1 MKVKIFTLVL
11 LKLSDSTKLMA
22 FYIWSNQIILCGLFV
37 CFCAVQSGT
46 CKKRPVHC
54 ADQTVQVINRKSFDL
69 KRNEEKLEGV
79 ADVSSFEK
87 KWWKVKVQIFLVAQ
101 AEQDKYKLH
110 FEKLHLPCAVEGNNC
125 NWLHLLLNWQGSG
138 TEGMVKAIQTWHLYS
153 SYGLEIYRGS
163 DLSTGNLPWSWT
175 LQGASWGAEEG
186 AFPTFQTS
194 YICQVVYRCVR
205 WTCAMCNNGYPL
217 FHFKFPPS
225 FFQNCIFIERCWN
238 LEKKKLQFERVYFV
252 A

>member
-1 MKVKIFTLVL
+1 
-11 LKLSDSTKLMA
+11 MA

-37 CFCAVQSGT
+37 CFCAVQTGT

-69 KRNEEKLEGV
+69 KRNEEKLEGA

-153 SYGLEIYRGS
+153 SLRA
-163 DLSTGNLPWSWT
+163 GNLQREWFINGKSF
-175 LQGASWGAEEG
+175 LKLNFARGLMGSGEG
-186 AFPTFQTS
+186 SLSDFSNILHLSSSVQMCAVNMCPVHKWLSAFPS
-194 YICQVVYRCVR
+194 
-205 WTCAMCNNGYPL
+205 
-217 FHFKFPPS
+217 
-225 FFQNCIFIERCWN
+225 
-238 LEKKKLQFERVYFV
+238 
-252 A
+252 

>member
-1 MKVKIFTLVL
+1 M
-11 LKLSDSTKLMA
+11 LKLSDSTKLMV

-46 CKKRPVHC
+46 CKKGLC
-54 ADQTVQVINRKSFDL
+54 TVQIKQCKWSTGKVLIWRETRKNL
-69 KRNEEKLEGV
+69 KVQQMFLL
-79 ADVSSFEK
+79 FEK

-153 SYGLEIYRGS
+153 SYGLETYRGS
-163 DLSTGNLPWSWT
+163 DLSQGNLPWSWT
-175 LQGASWGAEEG
+175 LKEASWGAEEG

-194 YICQVVYRCVR
+194 YICQVGYRYVR
-205 WTCAMCNNGYPL
+205 WTCAMCNNGYPF

-225 FFQNCIFIERCWN
+225 CWN
-238 LEKKKLQFERVYFV
+238 LEKKKLHFERVYFI